1 MMSNRTWR
9 LIVEPDPTDGA
20 WNMAVD
26 ETLFRTLT
34 DEPATFV
41 RFYQWIRPTA
51 SLGCGQDP
59 ARVIDLDFC
68 RANGVDVVRRPT
80 GGKLVLHHR
89 EATYAVVSSD
99 IETFTPTLGGSYAWI
114 SRALMRGLENLGLK
128 PALAGE
134 TPRDYVRGTMPCFS
148 RPAQNEIEIDGRK
161 IIGSA
166 QKRIGDRFLQ
176 HGSIPLAGDEGLL
189 PHVSLWREDRAP
201 IRMTSISEALG
212 RPVDFAEAAEGFI
225 RGFAAVGGVRFD
237 PFIFNKKDLADIEEL
252 RRRKY
257 ATDAWTIGK
266 KEPGGAP
273 SEGLRPG

>member
-1 MMSNRTWR
+1 MNRWR
-9 LIVEPDPTDGA
+9 VMGYDTVA
-20 WNMAVD
+20 
-26 ETLFRTLT
+26 
-34 DEPATFV
+34 
-41 RFYQWIRPTA
+41 
-51 SLGCGQDP
+51 
-59 ARVIDLDFC
+59 
-68 RANGVDVVRRPT
+68 
-80 GGKLVLHHR
+80 
-89 EATYAVVSSD
+89 
-99 IETFTPTLGGSYAWI
+99 
-114 SRALMRGLENLGLK
+114 ALWKKVGTSTQPK
-128 PALAGE
+128 PYPSIAL
-134 TPRDYVRGTMPCFS
+134 
-148 RPAQNEIEIDGRK
+148 
-161 IIGSA
+161 
-166 QKRIGDRFLQ
+166 
-176 HGSIPLAGDEGLL
+176 GSIPLAGDEGLL